1 MLAHCTSCEESFEFN
16 FRGSTEQLFV
26 AVDGYYQTPSL
37 GDKQYERTQALF
49 SLSYVLKRSEEDAER
64 HKVERDL

>member
-1 MLAHCTSCEESFEFN
+1 MISTGYVICYLQEQNLHGDWVRAEGGATARCTTCEESFEVD

-37 GDKQYERTQALF
+37 GDKQ
-49 SLSYVLKRSEEDAER
+49 
-64 HKVERDL
+64 